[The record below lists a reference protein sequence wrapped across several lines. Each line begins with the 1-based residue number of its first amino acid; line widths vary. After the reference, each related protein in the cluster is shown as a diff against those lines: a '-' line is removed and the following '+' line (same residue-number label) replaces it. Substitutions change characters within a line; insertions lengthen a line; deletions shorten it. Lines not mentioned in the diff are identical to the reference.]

1 MQTINFSATNRS
13 RKVNG
18 TLIIRSKNNQI
29 MFETTGQKEL
39 AGFVDSKIKTTDIK
53 DPKNFIAAYFSRV
66 DTEAVFKSVKVED
79 STVKILR
86 DKPIEETVP
95 MEVFVLG
102 DLENKK
108 VFIDQNIML
117 TDKNGSQ
124 IPIKL
129 SEHFK
134 MVKVPYNFK
143 YVKDPIL
150 NSILEYNVVP
160 YNYDRQWNNKILKIV
175 KHNQHVLTG
184 DKPQNIY
191 VNKFFNISFEKSSKA
206 ILVIPYSIFN
216 SDKTP

>member
-1 MQTINFSATNRS
+1 M
-13 RKVNG
+13 
-18 TLIIRSKNNQI
+18 
-29 MFETTGQKEL
+29 
-39 AGFVDSKIKTTDIK
+39 
-53 DPKNFIAAYFSRV
+53 
-66 DTEAVFKSVKVED
+66 
-79 STVKILR
+79 TVKILR

-184 DKPQNIY
+184 DKSQNIY

-216 SDKTP
+216 SVKTP